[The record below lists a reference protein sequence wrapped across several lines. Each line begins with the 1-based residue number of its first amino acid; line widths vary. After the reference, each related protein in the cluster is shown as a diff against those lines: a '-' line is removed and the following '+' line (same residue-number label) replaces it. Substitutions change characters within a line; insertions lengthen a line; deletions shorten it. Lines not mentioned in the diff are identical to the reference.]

1 MGEDESE
8 QPLTEHLVDQFA
20 SYFLIT
26 MVAFHLV
33 GYMKKHYEK
42 RQVRRCIVRQGIVT
56 TAKVANAVAMT
67 FRYYPNPMID
77 F

>member
-26 MVAFHLV
+26 MLAFHIA
-33 GYMKKHYEK
+33 GYMKKQYEK
-42 RQVRRCIVRQGIVT
+42 RCSEKGHSGKRRRDEV
-56 TAKVANAVAMT
+56 
-67 FRYYPNPMID
+67 
-77 F
+77 

>member
-1 MGEDESE
+1 MREDESE

-33 GYMKKHYEK
+33 GYMKKQYEK
-42 RQVRRCIVRQGIVT
+42 RYSEKRRSGKRRRDDV
-56 TAKVANAVAMT
+56 
-67 FRYYPNPMID
+67 
-77 F
+77 

>member
-1 MGEDESE
+1 MREDESD

-33 GYMKKHYEK
+33 AYMKKQCEK
-42 RQVRRCIVRQGIVT
+42 RHSGKPHSDNRHSGKRRLDD
-56 TAKVANAVAMT
+56 A
-67 FRYYPNPMID
+67 
-77 F
+77 

>member
-1 MGEDESE
+1 MGEDGSE

-33 GYMKKHYEK
+33 GYMKKQYQKRHSEK
-42 RQVRRCIVRQGIVT
+42 RHSGKCRRDDV
-56 TAKVANAVAMT
+56 
-67 FRYYPNPMID
+67 
-77 F
+77 

>member
-33 GYMKKHYEK
+33 GYMKKQYEK
-42 RQVRRCIVRQGIVT
+42 CHSEKRHSGKRRRDDV
-56 TAKVANAVAMT
+56 
-67 FRYYPNPMID
+67 
-77 F
+77 

>member
-33 GYMKKHYEK
+33 GYMKKQYEK
-42 RQVRRCIVRQGIVT
+42 RYSEKQHSGKRRHDDV
-56 TAKVANAVAMT
+56 
-67 FRYYPNPMID
+67 
-77 F
+77 

>member
-1 MGEDESE
+1 MREDESE

-33 GYMKKHYEK
+33 GYMKKHYGN
-42 RQVRRCIVRQGIVT
+42 VMGT
-56 TAKVANAVAMT
+56 KVVGT
-67 FRYYPNPMID
+67 KI
-77 F
+77 

>member
-33 GYMKKHYEK
+33 GYMKKQYEK
-42 RQVRRCIVRQGIVT
+42 RYSEKWCSGKRHRDDV
-56 TAKVANAVAMT
+56 
-67 FRYYPNPMID
+67 
-77 F
+77 

>member
-1 MGEDESE
+1 MREDESE

-33 GYMKKHYEK
+33 DYMKKHYEK
-42 RQVRRCIVRQGIVT
+42 RHREARHSNNRKSGKRRRDDV
-56 TAKVANAVAMT
+56 
-67 FRYYPNPMID
+67 
-77 F
+77 

>member
-1 MGEDESE
+1 MREDESE

-26 MVAFHLV
+26 MVAFHLA

-42 RQVRRCIVRQGIVT
+42 RHSKTGHLKSRPSVNRRSGKRRRDVV
-56 TAKVANAVAMT
+56 
-67 FRYYPNPMID
+67 
-77 F
+77 

>member
-1 MGEDESE
+1 MREDESE

-42 RQVRRCIVRQGIVT
+42 RHSETLQSKTGHRKNRLSENCHSGKRRRDDV
-56 TAKVANAVAMT
+56 
-67 FRYYPNPMID
+67 
-77 F
+77 

>member
-1 MGEDESE
+1 MGKDESE

-33 GYMKKHYEK
+33 GYIKKQYEK
-42 RQVRRCIVRQGIVT
+42 RLSEKRPSDNCVSGKRRHDDV
-56 TAKVANAVAMT
+56 
-67 FRYYPNPMID
+67 
-77 F
+77 

>member
-42 RQVRRCIVRQGIVT
+42 RHSETGHSNNRKSGKRR
-56 TAKVANAVAMT
+56 
-67 FRYYPNPMID
+67 RYD
-77 F
+77 V

>member
-26 MVAFHLV
+26 MVAFHLAV
-33 GYMKKHYEK
+33 YMKKQYEK
-42 RQVRRCIVRQGIVT
+42 RYSEKRRSGKRCRDEV
-56 TAKVANAVAMT
+56 
-67 FRYYPNPMID
+67 
-77 F
+77 

>member
-26 MVAFHLV
+26 MVAFHIV
-33 GYMKKHYEK
+33 CYVKKQYEK
-42 RQVRRCIVRQGIVT
+42 RHDEKRHGNNCHSGKRRHD
-56 TAKVANAVAMT
+56 
-67 FRYYPNPMID
+67 D

>member
-1 MGEDESE
+1 MSEEKSE

-33 GYMKKHYEK
+33 GYIKKQYEK
-42 RQVRRCIVRQGIVT
+42 RHSENWNSGKHRHGDV
-56 TAKVANAVAMT
+56 
-67 FRYYPNPMID
+67 
-77 F
+77 

>member
-42 RQVRRCIVRQGIVT
+42 RHRETPQSNNRQSGKRRRD
-56 TAKVANAVAMT
+56 
-67 FRYYPNPMID
+67 D

>member
-8 QPLTEHLVDQFA
+8 QPLTDHLVDQFA

-33 GYMKKHYEK
+33 GYMKKQFEQRHNERRHSDNRHSGK
-42 RQVRRCIVRQGIVT
+42 RRCDDV
-56 TAKVANAVAMT
+56 
-67 FRYYPNPMID
+67 
-77 F
+77 

>member
-1 MGEDESE
+1 MREDESE

-33 GYMKKHYEK
+33 G
-42 RQVRRCIVRQGIVT
+42 
-56 TAKVANAVAMT
+56 
-67 FRYYPNPMID
+67 
-77 F
+77 

>member
-26 MVAFHLV
+26 IVAFHLA
-33 GYMKKHYEK
+33 GYMKKQYEK
-42 RQVRRCIVRQGIVT
+42 RCSEKRRSGKRRRDDV
-56 TAKVANAVAMT
+56 
-67 FRYYPNPMID
+67 
-77 F
+77 

>member
-26 MVAFHLV
+26 MVAFHIT
-33 GYMKKHYEK
+33 GYIKKQYEK
-42 RQVRRCIVRQGIVT
+42 RYREKRHGGKCCRDDV
-56 TAKVANAVAMT
+56 
-67 FRYYPNPMID
+67 
-77 F
+77 

>member
-42 RQVRRCIVRQGIVT
+42 HHREAPHSNTSHSKTRHSNNRHNGNCRRDDV
-56 TAKVANAVAMT
+56 
-67 FRYYPNPMID
+67 
-77 F
+77 

>member
-8 QPLTEHLVDQFA
+8 QPLTDHLVDQFA

-33 GYMKKHYEK
+33 GYMKKQFEK
-42 RQVRRCIVRQGIVT
+42 RHNERRHSDNRHSGKRHSGKRRRDDV
-56 TAKVANAVAMT
+56 
-67 FRYYPNPMID
+67 
-77 F
+77 

>member
-1 MGEDESE
+1 MREDESE

-42 RQVRRCIVRQGIVT
+42 RHREARHGNNRKSGKRRRDDV
-56 TAKVANAVAMT
+56 
-67 FRYYPNPMID
+67 
-77 F
+77 

>member
-1 MGEDESE
+1 MGEDDSE

-42 RQVRRCIVRQGIVT
+42 RHSEAGHSNNRKSGKRR
-56 TAKVANAVAMT
+56 
-67 FRYYPNPMID
+67 RYD
-77 F
+77 V